1 VIATTF
7 VIPLWAD
14 ILAVGIGALQGAL
27 FAAQYRD
34 RRLDL
39 LGVAIVGIASGF
51 GGGLIRDILLAD
63 VPAALKSNWFVPVAV
78 AAALLGML
86 LERVF
91 SRLNSTITVLDAL
104 TIGLFGAIGTT
115 KALAL
120 GVPEIPAIFVGVL
133 SAVGGSILR
142 DILLNTPIAL
152 MHVGSLYAVA
162 AIAGS
167 ASLVLLVVLGVPVFV
182 AAVVCV
188 AVTFGVRIL
197 AVLFSWS
204 LPEQRRLER
213 IPRLPKIPRI
223 SFGGRVRLTRNAAGR
238 VSGGA
243 GTASGTGARAAAPN
257 TRVGPSTATGA
268 IPWVGGS
275 PRTGAIPRIASASRA
290 GPLPR
295 ENPTPR
301 TGAIPRVNPAPP
313 TAAVPRATPPT
324 RPVATSRLPRALRR
338 PKP

>member
-1 VIATTF
+1 MIATTF

-39 LGVAIVGIASGF
+39 LGVAVVGIASGF
-51 GGGLIRDILLAD
+51 GGGLIRDILISE
-63 VPAALKSNWFVPVAV
+63 VPAALQSNYYLPVAV

-115 KALAL
+115 KALSL

-133 SAVGGSILR
+133 SAVGGSIMR
-142 DILLNTPIAL
+142 DVLLNTPIAL

-162 AIAGS
+162 ALAGT
-167 ASLVLLVVLGVPVFV
+167 ASLVGLIVLGVPVFI

-188 AVTFGVRIL
+188 SVTFGVRIL

-213 IPRLPKIPRI
+213 IPRLPRLPKIT
-223 SFGGRVRLTRNAAGR
+223 FGGRARTARTSAKR
-238 VSGGA
+238 A
-243 GTASGTGARAAAPN
+243 GTSPRASAT

-268 IPWVGGS
+268 INWVGGS
-275 PRTGAIPRIASASRA
+275 PRTGAIPRVTAS
-290 GPLPR
+290 
-295 ENPTPR
+295 PR
-301 TGAIPRVNPAPP
+301 TGSIPRVNPSPRTGSVPRVDSSPP
-313 TAAVPRATPPT
+313 TAPIPRSTPTAPISRSTPPT
-324 RPVATSRLPRALRR
+324 RPVSTSRLPRALRR
-338 PKP
+338 KP